1 MSDQISILDSSSF
14 QTDVIDSG
22 RPTLVDFSATWCG
35 PCKQLL
41 PIIEDL
47 ASEFRDRVQ
56 IAKIDLDENQEIAVR
71 YGVQAVPSLL
81 FFRGGE
87 VVDRLVGVH
96 PRAAIAER
104 LEALGPIAV

>member
-47 ASEFRDRVQ
+47 ASEFSGRVQ
-56 IAKIDLDENQEIAVR
+56 VGKIDLDESQEIAVR

-81 FFRGGE
+81 FFRDGE

-104 LEALGPIAV
+104 LEALAPIAV